1 LLEKYF
7 IKLIDK
13 YYNLHLEI
21 LDVSICKNKYD
32 LSGEKWF
39 LSKLNFLL
47 KKNDEN
53 IFMDIGANVGK
64 YSKDILELVENQS
77 KIFAFEPHPTHFRSL
92 CKNLS
97 NNNIELINKG
107 CGNENATLKIYDI
120 KRNNNEF
127 GYTMDKKYLEWLKKD
142 DDIIVEKDV
151 EVIIL
156 DEFIGKNKIK
166 KIHLLK
172 IDVEGYE
179 LNVLKGLEN
188 SLNNNII
195 NIIQFEFNVHN
206 IDNKVFMRDFFEIL
220 TNYNLFRLL
229 PSALLP
235 IDKSDPPFLVEIFG
249 YQNIIAINK
258 SYEVNFN

>member
-1 LLEKYF
+1 
-7 IKLIDK
+7 
-13 YYNLHLEI
+13 
-21 LDVSICKNKYD
+21 
-32 LSGEKWF
+32 
-39 LSKLNFLL
+39 
-47 KKNDEN
+47 
-53 IFMDIGANVGK
+53 MDIGANIGE
-64 YSKDILELVENQS
+64 YSKDILELENQS
-77 KIFAFEPHPTHFRSL
+77 KIFAFEPHPTHFKSL

-97 NNNIELINKG
+97 NNNNIELINKG
-107 CGNENATLKIYDI
+107 CSNENATLKIYDI

-156 DEFIGKNKIK
+156 DEFIDKNKIK

-229 PSALLP
+229 PNSLLP